1 MFNNSQFIIYN
12 VGINTIDDN
21 YRYKYTMI
29 IDSDSYTGG
38 TMLYLESLGYE
49 VKIAGK
55 DGFNFPQK
63 DYDIVD
69 FSDFYNIK
77 NCYYPYKDTSERMSL
92 PVFDEKMH
100 QYFQQFLKEVEQL

>member
-1 MFNNSQFIIYN
+1 MPYFKVSRNWINPLEQDGYINNIQGYDS
-12 VGINTIDDN
+12 
-21 YRYKYTMI
+21 KYTMI
-29 IDSDSYTGG
+29 IDSDTYTGG

-69 FSDFYNIK
+69 FSDFYNILLDQD
-77 NCYYPYKDTSERMSL
+77 YYL
-92 PVFDEKMH
+92 LVFEIH
-100 QYFQQFLKEVEQL
+100 LFYFLLLLN